1 MKKKVL
7 LVINT
12 LGRGGAEA
20 ALIQLLKQFDPSKYE
35 VSLYVILSQGELI
48 DRIPENVILLNK
60 DYDDSDV
67 LSKEGKKRLKK
78 KIIKLLFSHGSI
90 FKNFFYLLSNSVK
103 MLFSGRILP
112 DKLLWKALS
121 DGSMINE
128 NEYDLAV
135 AYIEGASAYYVAKHV
150 KAKKK
155 AAFIH
160 VNYKEAGYNRKLDKN
175 AYQEFD
181 RIFAVSEDVRE
192 SFIKEYPECTDK
204 TDIFEN
210 IIDRDEIIRKSEIK
224 GIGFDDG
231 FANKRILTV
240 GRLTAQKTIDVSI
253 EACRLLTEKGE
264 DIKWYVLGDGDQRKQ
279 LEALIKKYGL
289 EDRFILPGVV
299 DNPYPYIKQCDIY
312 VHASRYEGKSIAI
325 REAQVL
331 GKPIVVSD
339 CRSNLEQVTDNEDAL
354 VSSLDSEILCGKIS
368 SLLHNDNL
376 CKELSLN
383 ASKRYLKTSD
393 DIKKLFSLLD

>member
-1 MKKKVL
+1 M
-7 LVINT
+7 
-12 LGRGGAEA
+12 
-20 ALIQLLKQFDPSKYE
+20 
-35 VSLYVILSQGELI
+35 
-48 DRIPENVILLNK
+48 
-60 DYDDSDV
+60 
-67 LSKEGKKRLKK
+67 
-78 KIIKLLFSHGSI
+78 
-90 FKNFFYLLSNSVK
+90 
-103 MLFSGRILP
+103 
-112 DKLLWKALS
+112 
-121 DGSMINE
+121 
-128 NEYDLAV
+128 
-135 AYIEGASAYYVAKHV
+135 
-150 KAKKK
+150 
-155 AAFIH
+155 
-160 VNYKEAGYNRKLDKN
+160 
-175 AYQEFD
+175 
-181 RIFAVSEDVRE
+181 
-192 SFIKEYPECTDK
+192 
-204 TDIFEN
+204 
-210 IIDRDEIIRKSEIK
+210 
-224 GIGFDDG
+224 
-231 FANKRILTV
+231 
-240 GRLTAQKTIDVSI
+240 
-253 EACRLLTEKGE
+253 LTEKGE

-368 SLLHNDNL
+368 SLLHNENL